1 MADQWIAAGEIR
13 TLCKHFDSVQGNT
26 LLECKK
32 IICKIAGNT
41 LEEFNEI
48 VRKSTKIFLK
58 ACKKC
63 KCAEQVDYANLPSSG
78 ALFLGHQDPPV
89 KSYDQ
94 IKFLA
99 NFPIEITM

>member
-1 MADQWIAAGEIR
+1 MSDERGDYPSTREPTYWKGVQGKMADQWIAAGEIR
-13 TLCKHFDSVQGNT
+13 TLCKHFESVQGNT
-26 LLECKK
+26 LLYCKK

-63 KCAEQVDYANLPSSG
+63 KCAE
-78 ALFLGHQDPPV
+78 
-89 KSYDQ
+89 
-94 IKFLA
+94 
-99 NFPIEITM
+99 